1 MEYSKYEDQFEVPF
15 AISQEGIAQAIGIR
29 RDNIPRAMKDLKAA
43 GLVTESVARV
53 EGVYRKRKVY
63 FLTDQG
69 FQFIQELRSKI
80 LATVVDITLNNGNIE
95 KLKISDLNTRFRP
108 GRPLELMK
116 ILALI
121 SIDNII
127 EEKDIEYRSTSP
139 PVSTTAKKNKTS
151 STLTPTGGPTSSNTP
166 KVSTI
171 YRTDEKTGPGSKIE
185 YIEHLDEAPPQR
197 YFVGRER
204 EIQKINRWLTSE
216 DQKILVIYGIP
227 GIGKT
232 SLASKVISEYTGR
245 MHLFWH
251 RFHRWDT
258 MRSILLPFSEF
269 LAKMQRRRLKSYLSG
284 KHSLDFNNIAQI
296 LEDDLDNSQTI
307 LVFDDFQRIKED
319 IAEFF
324 SLLIE
329 ILSRIK
335 GVYVI
340 IVGRRILPFYDR
352 SDVIVKKLVTELQLD
367 GLDET
372 SSRLLIKLKVVDDEL
387 FKKIYELTQGHPLFL
402 ELISSVKDLTDKKD
416 IKRYI
421 YEEIFSNLEER
432 EKILMNILSVF
443 RYPVTSQAVFIE
455 EDMDIEVLDLLVER
469 NLVQEIAYDLYDI
482 HDLVREFF
490 YIRLPPTIRERY
502 HLEASKYYIE
512 EGSTIGSVEA
522 QYHLIK
528 SGDYKKAASLAIA
541 NGDEIINKGY
551 IEEFMNVLEE
561 FDMNNTP
568 KNYWADIMLL
578 KGEILTIMG
587 DLDSAL
593 DYYKQSLLLSDKSNI
608 QLVKAKGLRKI
619 GHISRTRSDLKSAEK
634 NFKESLK
641 ISEEINDQ
649 QGIADIYR
657 GLGEI
662 YGIKGEFEKAIEF
675 LLKGLDYAKTAE
687 DLQVLAMAYVDL
699 GTVYGNMG
707 DHEKAI
713 EYHEKC
719 ISVLEETGDQYSMAK
734 VMNNLGV
741 VYLNKGEADKALKY
755 FEDSIKIARTTGDI
769 RQMGYG
775 LTNASEIY
783 IKEMK
788 FDRAKEYLDES
799 IKIFNKVGDKFKL
812 AGAFCNYGVIYSKQQ
827 LWDDA
832 VEQFSKGISIL
843 EKLHHSYYLA
853 KKYIDFG
860 KIYEAKKDK
869 TNANSY
875 YSKAKDIFRRL
886 GLKYEDYVYAV

>member
-1 MEYSKYEDQFEVPF
+1 MMHQISISSIPVDKRILLHILDYSKYEGQFEVPF
-15 AISQEGIAQAIGIR
+15 AISQEGIAHAIGIR
-29 RDNIPRAMKDLKAA
+29 RDNIPRAMKDLKNA

-63 FLTDQG
+63 FLTEQG
-69 FQFIQELRSKI
+69 YQYIQELRNKI
-80 LATVVDITLNNGNIE
+80 LTTIITVKGPDE
-95 KLKISDLNTRFRP
+95 KSEEVKISEINSRYRP
-108 GRPLELMK
+108 AKPLGLIE
-116 ILALI
+116 IL
-121 SIDNII
+121 NII
-127 EEKDIEYRSTSP
+127 SSEGFIEYRDLELKTKIKMMSPESISPTATAEEIESTSFL
-139 PVSTTAKKNKTS
+139 S
-151 STLTPTGGPTSSNTP
+151 
-166 KVSTI
+166 
-171 YRTDEKTGPGSKIE
+171 R
-185 YIEHLDEAPPQR
+185 YIDFLDDSPPQR
-197 YFVGRER
+197 YFVGREK
-204 EIQKINRWLTSE
+204 EISKIHNWLNSE
-216 DQKILVIYGIP
+216 NQKILVIYGIP

-232 SLASKVISEYTGR
+232 SLARKVVTSFQSKR
-245 MHLFWH
+245 NLFWY

-258 MRSILLPFSEF
+258 MRSILMPFSEF
-269 LAKMQRRRLKSYLSG
+269 LARMQRKRLKSYLSS
-284 KHSLDFNNIAQI
+284 KHTIDFNTISQI
-296 LEDDLDNSQTI
+296 LEDDLDNSDTI

-329 ILSRIK
+329 LLSRIRS
-335 GVYVI
+335 VHVI

-367 GLDET
+367 GLDQS
-372 SSRLLIKLKVVDDEL
+372 SSRQLLKLKNIDDEL
-387 FKKIYELTQGHPLFL
+387 FDKIYELTKGHPLFL
-402 ELISSVKDLTDKKD
+402 ELISSVHDITDKKD

-421 YEEIFSNLEER
+421 YEEIFSNLEEQ

-443 RYPVTSQAVFIE
+443 RYPVTSSTVFIE
-455 EDMDIEVLDLLVER
+455 EDMDIEVLDSLVER

-490 YIRLPPTIRERY
+490 YIRLPPNIRQRY

-512 EGSTIGSVEA
+512 EASTLASIEA
-522 QYHLIK
+522 QYHLLK
-528 SGDYKKAASLAIA
+528 AGNFEKAAALAVA

-551 IEEFMNVLEE
+551 LEEFMNVLDE
-561 FDMNNTP
+561 FNS
-568 KNYWADIMLL
+568 KNIPENFWADIVLL
-578 KGEILTIMG
+578 KAEILTITG
-587 DLDSAL
+587 NLDAAL
-593 DYYKQSLLLSDKSNI
+593 DNYNQALLISEKSAMP
-608 QLVKAKGLRKI
+608 LVKAKALRKI
-619 GHISRTRSDLKSAEK
+619 GHISRTRSDLNIAEK
-634 NFKESLK
+634 NFQDSLK
-641 ISEEINDQ
+641 ISKQINDH

-675 LLKGLDYAKTAE
+675 LIKGLDYAQQAE

-707 DHEKAI
+707 DHQKAI

-719 ISVLEETGDQYSMAK
+719 ITVLEKTGDQYSMAK

-741 VYLNKGEADKALKY
+741 VYLNKGETDKALKY
-755 FEDSIKIARTTGDI
+755 FEDCIKLSRATGDI

-783 IKEMK
+783 IKEGK
-788 FDRAKEYLDES
+788 LDYAIEYLDES

-812 AGAFCNYGVIYSKQQ
+812 AGAYCNYGVIYSKQKN
-827 LWDDA
+827 WESAID
-832 VEQFSKGISIL
+832 QFSKGISIL

-860 KIYEAKKDK
+860 KIFETKNDK
-869 TNANSY
+869 ANANRY
-875 YSKAKDIFRRL
+875 YTKAKDIFKRL
-886 GLKYEDYVYAV
+886 GLKYEDHIYTV